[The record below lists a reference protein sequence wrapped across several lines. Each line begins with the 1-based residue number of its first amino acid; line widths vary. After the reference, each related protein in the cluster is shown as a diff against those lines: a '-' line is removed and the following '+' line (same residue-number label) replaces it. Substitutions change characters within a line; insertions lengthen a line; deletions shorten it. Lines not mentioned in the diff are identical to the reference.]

1 MKKTY
6 EDLDSI
12 LDDLQMCVEDLQMFI
27 NNDTRIDFDVE
38 DFKWELKKNDL
49 LTDELEMFI
58 DRYIETI

>member
-6 EDLDSI
+6 ENLDSI

-49 LTDELEMFI
+49 LTDELERFI
-58 DRYIETI
+58 DRYMETI